1 MAASS
6 PMAVR
11 TMTPVINQ
19 LLLQVTQSKGKLTG
33 VLALLGE
40 ELVDL
45 VTNLAIGDLDVVL
58 GGAVVRH
65 EGKETILRNVDLGWI
80 VSLGVLARGHAV
92 SLTRRYSWRRTL
104 GTFMLWVEGQS
115 SSSFL
120 EVKMSMATK

>member
-65 EGKETILRNVDLGWI
+65 EGKETILRNVDL
-80 VSLGVLARGHAV
+80 
-92 SLTRRYSWRRTL
+92 
-104 GTFMLWVEGQS
+104 E
-115 SSSFL
+115 
-120 EVKMSMATK
+120 

>member
-11 TMTPVINQ
+11 TMTPAIDQ
-19 LLLQVTQSKGKLTG
+19 LLHKSTRSNGELTG

-45 VTNLAIGDLDVVL
+45 VTNLAIGKLDVVL

-65 EGKETILRNVDLGWI
+65 EGKETILRNVDL
-80 VSLGVLARGHAV
+80 
-92 SLTRRYSWRRTL
+92 
-104 GTFMLWVEGQS
+104 E
-115 SSSFL
+115 
-120 EVKMSMATK
+120 